1 MDTLPALQ
9 PAIALIGMRSNAG
22 PLDNIAIGF
31 GSGVTAF
38 YGQNGA
44 GKTWILNSLRH
55 ALKGRAMGLTQLIC
69 DFEPGSAGY
78 EWVLTELAELA
89 RETRYGAN
97 PDHYKKWLRDAIEK
111 WFAQG
116 GRYFR
121 PSDEDDGGLSSDL
134 VDELIPATTFAL
146 VPTGAVAPEWDVWLC
161 LPRDR
166 ERYPAWHRFMDETIS
181 SREEAKRLSDEYWQ
195 KIQAVESGEIECSD
209 DEYEAMERR
218 YDEDIE
224 PLLYDPL
231 FEPLAGLIWEYSYSP
246 DLSALDRRLFP
257 MLADDLPIPVVKLFE
272 SRSIPLVLEDDE
284 DVADIDDA
292 TSEAF
297 AKVFQKN
304 LAAAE
309 MSLAITDNMNR
320 WVAHINEIANS
331 KYAALLQD
339 APQLTLEVRKLGRWA
354 VEGALHWYVAYGE
367 YEFNRVPLAALSRA
381 ESRWAY
387 IAIRR
392 ALDLSGSATVLVID
406 EPEAALHRVAERHM
420 ARGLGGLS
428 MFGPQVVV
436 ATHSPE
442 VLNAEGVWSTHVAKD
457 SGRTRAGQMPPL
469 ALETLAE
476 LGLSPSDLL
485 GLYRIFLLVEGEH
498 DEIVVTS
505 LCRDFLDAA
514 RVKIVPLRGGSKLP
528 RTVDSQVLFDL
539 TDAHV
544 VAVLDN
550 VVIEEI
556 SAAWTEAQKRY
567 LAGSAEEAIDFLSRA
582 LKTNRKGDETD
593 WIMGWLGRAL
603 KKGVHARM
611 TPYGLAARDII
622 EYLPVE
628 ILVPRAHKS
637 WNDLR
642 HEHEAAISSLD
653 KSKGLHDFKT
663 WLTRTYRADVSVANI
678 RRATDSVREIPEEFR
693 KLGYHLREIS
703 TRPRGQ

>member
-1 MDTLPALQ
+1 
-9 PAIALIGMRSNAG
+9 
-22 PLDNIAIGF
+22 
-31 GSGVTAF
+31 
-38 YGQNGA
+38 
-44 GKTWILNSLRH
+44 
-55 ALKGRAMGLTQLIC
+55 MGLTQLIC
-69 DFEPGSAGY
+69 DFEPGSTGY
-78 EWVLTELAELA
+78 EWTLKELAAAA
-89 RETRYGAN
+89 REARYEAK
-97 PDHYKKWLRDAIEK
+97 PDRDKEWLRGAIEK
-111 WFAQG
+111 WFIQG

-121 PSDEDDGGLSSDL
+121 PSDEDDGDVPPGLI
-134 VDELIPATTFAL
+134 DELIVATTFAL
-146 VPTGAVAPEWDVWLC
+146 IPRGNVAPEWDVWLC
-161 LPRDR
+161 LPRDSA
-166 ERYPAWHRFMDETIS
+166 RYPAWHRFMEETIAV
-181 SREEAKRLSDEYWQ
+181 REEATRLADEYWQ
-195 KIQAVESGEIECSD
+195 KMEAVESGDLECSD

-224 PLLYDPL
+224 PLLYGPL
-231 FEPLAGLIWEYSYSP
+231 FEPLAGLLWEYSYLP
-246 DLSALDRRLFP
+246 DLSTLDRRLFP

-284 DVADIDDA
+284 DVADIDAA
-292 TSEAF
+292 TSEVF
-297 AKVFQKN
+297 AKVFHKN
-304 LAAAE
+304 LGAADV
-309 MSLAITDNMNR
+309 SLAITENMNQ
-320 WVAHINEIANS
+320 WVAHINDIANS
-331 KYAALLQD
+331 TYAALLQD

-367 YEFNRVPLAALSRA
+367 YEFNRVPLAGLSRA

-420 ARGLGGLS
+420 ARGLGGLP
-428 MFGPQVVV
+428 MLRPQVVV

-442 VLNAEGVWSTHVAKD
+442 VLNAQSVCSTHVAKD
-457 SGRTRAGQMPPL
+457 NGRTRVGQMPLLGP
-469 ALETLAE
+469 ETLAE

-498 DEIVVTS
+498 DEIVITT

-539 TDAHV
+539 SDAHV

-556 SAAWTEAQKRY
+556 NAAWTEAQTRY
-567 LAGSAEEAIDFLSRA
+567 LSGSAEEAIDFLSRA
-582 LKTNRKGDETD
+582 LKANKKGDETD

-611 TPYGLAARDII
+611 SPYGLAARDII

-628 ILVPRAHKS
+628 ILVPRADKS
-637 WNDLR
+637 WSELR
-642 HEHEAAISSLD
+642 REHEAAMSSLD

-663 WLTRTYRADVSVANI
+663 WLTRTYGADMSVANV

-703 TRPRGQ
+703 ARPRGQ